1 MKEFFI
7 PNTVTSFSNNNP
19 FVLIAGPCQVESKE
33 HAVQMCG
40 SLLEIS
46 MVHNIPLVYKS
57 SFDKANRT
65 SFNSERGLGLEKSLQ
80 VFEDI
85 KNQFNVPVIT
95 DVHEPGQCEEVAS
108 VVDMLQIPAF
118 LCRQTDLL
126 QASAKTQ
133 KPIMIKKGQFM
144 APWDMKNVIE
154 KISHINDKI
163 LLCERGTSFGYN
175 RLVVD
180 MTSLPIMKETKYPV
194 IFDAT
199 HSVQQL
205 GGMGATSGGNREYV
219 PVLSKC
225 AMTVGIAG
233 VFMEVHQDPDNAP
246 SDGPNMVKLEDLQ
259 ELLKH
264 LYDIDESTK
273 GGF

>member
-1 MKEFFI
+1 MKEFFV
-7 PNTVTSFSNNNP
+7 PNTVTSFSNDNQ
-19 FVLIAGPCQVESKE
+19 FVLIAGPCQVESKD
-33 HAVQMCG
+33 HAVHMCG

-46 MVHNIPLVYKS
+46 MLYNIPLVYKS

-80 VFEDI
+80 VFEEI
-85 KNQFNVPVIT
+85 QNQFKVPVIT

-108 VVDMLQIPAF
+108 VVNMLQIPAF

-126 QASAKTQ
+126 QAAAKTD
-133 KPIMIKKGQFM
+133 KPVMIKKGQFM
-144 APWDMKNVIE
+144 APWDMKRVIE

-199 HSVQQL
+199 HSVQQP
-205 GGMGATSGGNREYV
+205 GGMGATSGGNREFV
-219 PVLSKC
+219 PVLAKC

-233 VFMEVHQDPDNAP
+233 IFMEVHQDPDNAP
-246 SDGPNMVKLEDLQ
+246 SDGPNMLKLEDLQ
-259 ELLKH
+259 NLLKQ

>member
-7 PNTVTSFSNNNP
+7 PNTVTSFSNDNQ
-19 FVLIAGPCQVESKE
+19 FVLIAGPCQVESKD
-33 HAVQMCG
+33 HAMHMCG

-46 MVHNIPLVYKS
+46 MLYNIPLVYKS

-80 VFEDI
+80 VFEEI
-85 KNQFNVPVIT
+85 QNQFKVPVIT
-95 DVHEPGQCEEVAS
+95 DVHEPGQCDEVAS
-108 VVDMLQIPAF
+108 VVNMLQIPAF

-126 QASAKTQ
+126 QAAAKTD
-133 KPIMIKKGQFM
+133 KPVMIKKGQFM
-144 APWDMKNVIE
+144 APWDMKRVIE

-199 HSVQQL
+199 HSVQQP
-205 GGMGATSGGNREYV
+205 GGMGATSGGNREFV
-219 PVLSKC
+219 PVLAKC

-233 VFMEVHQDPDNAP
+233 IFMEVHQDPDNAP
-246 SDGPNMVKLEDLQ
+246 SDGPNMLKLEDLQ
-259 ELLKH
+259 NLLKQ

>member
-1 MKEFFI
+1 MKEFFV
-7 PNTVTSFSNNNP
+7 PNTVTSFSNDNQ
-19 FVLIAGPCQVESKE
+19 FVLIAGPCQVESKD
-33 HAVQMCG
+33 HAMHMCG

-46 MVHNIPLVYKS
+46 MLYNIPLVYKS

-65 SFNSERGLGLEKSLQ
+65 SINSQRGLGLEKSLA
-80 VFEDI
+80 VFEEI
-85 KNQFNVPVIT
+85 QNQFKVPVIT
-95 DVHEPGQCEEVAS
+95 DVHEPGQCDEVAS
-108 VVDMLQIPAF
+108 VVNMLQIPAF

-126 QASAKTQ
+126 QAAAKTD
-133 KPIMIKKGQFM
+133 KPVMIKKGQFM
-144 APWDMKNVIE
+144 APWDMKRVIE

-199 HSVQQL
+199 HSVQQP
-205 GGMGATSGGNREYV
+205 GGMGATSGGNREFV
-219 PVLSKC
+219 PVLAKC

-233 VFMEVHQDPDNAP
+233 IFMEVHQDPDNAP
-246 SDGPNMVKLEDLQ
+246 SDGPNMLKLEDLQ
-259 ELLKH
+259 NLLKQ

>member
-7 PNTVTSFSNNNP
+7 PNTVTSFSNDNQ
-19 FVLIAGPCQVESKE
+19 FVLIAGPCQVESKD
-33 HAVQMCG
+33 HAMQMCG

-46 MVHNIPLVYKS
+46 MLYNIPLVYKS

-80 VFEDI
+80 VFEEI
-85 KNQFNVPVIT
+85 QNQFKVPVIT
-95 DVHEPGQCEEVAS
+95 DVHEPGQCDEVAS
-108 VVDMLQIPAF
+108 VVNMLQIPAF

-126 QASAKTQ
+126 QTAAKTD
-133 KPIMIKKGQFM
+133 KPVMIKKGQFM
-144 APWDMKNVIE
+144 APWDMKRVIE

-199 HSVQQL
+199 HSVQQP
-205 GGMGATSGGNREYV
+205 GGMGATSGGNREFV
-219 PVLSKC
+219 PVLAKC

-233 VFMEVHQDPDNAP
+233 IFMEVHQDPDNAP
-246 SDGPNMVKLEDLQ
+246 SDGPNMLKLEDLQ
-259 ELLKH
+259 NLLKQ

>member
-1 MKEFFI
+1 MKEFFV
-7 PNTVTSFSNNNP
+7 PNTITSFSNDNP

-33 HAVQMCG
+33 HAMQMCG

-46 MVHNIPLVYKS
+46 MVQNIPLVYKS

-85 KNQFNVPVIT
+85 KNQFKVPVIT
-95 DVHEPGQCEEVAS
+95 DVHETGQCKEVAS
-108 VVDMLQIPAF
+108 VVDILQIPAF

-126 QASAKTQ
+126 MASAETQ
-133 KPIMIKKGQFM
+133 KPVLIKKGQFM

-199 HSVQQL
+199 HSVQQP
-205 GGMGATSGGNREYV
+205 GGMGATSGGNREFV
-219 PVLSKC
+219 PVLARC
-225 AMTVGIAG
+225 AMTIGIAG
-233 VFMEVHQDPDNAP
+233 IFMEVHQDPDNAP
-246 SDGPNMVKLEDLQ
+246 SDGPNMLKLEDLQ
-259 ELLKH
+259 NLLKQ

>member
-7 PNTVTSFSNNNP
+7 PNTVTSFSNDNQ
-19 FVLIAGPCQVESKE
+19 FVLIAGPCQVESKD
-33 HAVQMCG
+33 HAMHMCG

-46 MVHNIPLVYKS
+46 MLYNIPLVYKS

-65 SFNSERGLGLEKSLQ
+65 SFNSERGLGLEKSVQ
-80 VFEDI
+80 IFEEI
-85 KNQFNVPVIT
+85 QNQFKVPVIT
-95 DVHEPGQCEEVAS
+95 DVHETGQCKEVAS
-108 VVDMLQIPAF
+108 VVNMLQIPAF

-126 QASAKTQ
+126 IASAKTQ
-133 KPIMIKKGQFM
+133 KPVMIKKGQFM
-144 APWDMKNVIE
+144 APWDMKRVIE

-199 HSVQQL
+199 HSVQQP
-205 GGMGATSGGNREYV
+205 GGMGATSGGNREFV
-219 PVLSKC
+219 PVLAKC

-233 VFMEVHQDPDNAP
+233 IFMEVHQDPDNAP
-246 SDGPNMVKLEDLQ
+246 SDGPNMLKLEDLQ
-259 ELLKH
+259 NLLKQ

>member
-7 PNTVTSFSNNNP
+7 PNTVTSFSNDNQ
-19 FVLIAGPCQVESKE
+19 FVLIAGPCQVESKD
-33 HAVQMCG
+33 HAMHMCG

-46 MVHNIPLVYKS
+46 MLYNIPLVYKS

-80 VFEDI
+80 VFEEI
-85 KNQFNVPVIT
+85 QNQFKVPVIT
-95 DVHEPGQCEEVAS
+95 DVHEPGQCDEVAS
-108 VVDMLQIPAF
+108 VVNMLQIPAF

-126 QASAKTQ
+126 QTAAKTD
-133 KPIMIKKGQFM
+133 KPVMIKKGQFM
-144 APWDMKNVIE
+144 APWDMKRVIE

-199 HSVQQL
+199 HSVQQP
-205 GGMGATSGGNREYV
+205 GGMGATSGGNREFV
-219 PVLSKC
+219 PVLAKC

-233 VFMEVHQDPDNAP
+233 IFMEVHQDPDNAP
-246 SDGPNMVKLEDLQ
+246 SDGPNMLKLEDLQ
-259 ELLKH
+259 NLLKQ

>member
-1 MKEFFI
+1 MKEFFV
-7 PNTVTSFSNNNP
+7 PNTVTSFSNDNQ
-19 FVLIAGPCQVESKE
+19 FVLIAGPCQVESKD
-33 HAVQMCG
+33 HAMHMCG

-46 MVHNIPLVYKS
+46 MLYNIPLVYKS

-80 VFEDI
+80 VFEEI
-85 KNQFNVPVIT
+85 QNQFKVPVIT
-95 DVHEPGQCEEVAS
+95 DVHESGQCDEVAS
-108 VVDMLQIPAF
+108 VVNMLQIPAF

-126 QASAKTQ
+126 QAAAKTD
-133 KPIMIKKGQFM
+133 KPVMIKKGQFM
-144 APWDMKNVIE
+144 APWDMKRVIE

-199 HSVQQL
+199 HSVQQP
-205 GGMGATSGGNREYV
+205 GGMGATSGGNREFV
-219 PVLSKC
+219 PVLAKC

-233 VFMEVHQDPDNAP
+233 IFMEVHQDPDNAP
-246 SDGPNMVKLEDLQ
+246 SDGPNMLKLEDLQ
-259 ELLKH
+259 NLLKQ

>member
-7 PNTVTSFSNNNP
+7 PNTVTSFSNDNQ
-19 FVLIAGPCQVESKE
+19 FVLIAGPCQVESKD
-33 HAVQMCG
+33 HAMHMCG

-46 MVHNIPLVYKS
+46 MLYNIPLVYKS

-80 VFEDI
+80 VFEEI
-85 KNQFNVPVIT
+85 QNQFKVPVIT
-95 DVHEPGQCEEVAS
+95 DVHEPGQCDEVAS
-108 VVDMLQIPAF
+108 VINMLQIPAF

-126 QASAKTQ
+126 QAAAKTD
-133 KPIMIKKGQFM
+133 KPVMIKKGQFM
-144 APWDMKNVIE
+144 APWDMKRVIE

-199 HSVQQL
+199 HSVQQP
-205 GGMGATSGGNREYV
+205 GGMGATSGGNREFV
-219 PVLSKC
+219 PVLAKC

-233 VFMEVHQDPDNAP
+233 IFMEVHQDPDNAP
-246 SDGPNMVKLEDLQ
+246 SDGPNMLKLEDLQ
-259 ELLKH
+259 NLLKQ